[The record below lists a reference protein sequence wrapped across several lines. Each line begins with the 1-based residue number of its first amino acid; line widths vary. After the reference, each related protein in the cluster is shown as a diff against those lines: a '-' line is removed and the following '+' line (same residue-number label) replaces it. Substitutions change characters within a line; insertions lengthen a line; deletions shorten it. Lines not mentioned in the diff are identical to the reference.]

1 MTSRRVQRLNEQLK
15 REISEIVR
23 IRVRDP
29 RVRGVTVTGVKA
41 SPDLTFARVWV
52 NLPGQDDRREDA
64 LRGLEAAS
72 GFLRRCLGEELH
84 IRRVPDLDFRED
96 QTLERAFRVEQLL
109 EEIGPLPEDE
119 GGSPPDERSEPLDP

>member
-1 MTSRRVQRLNEQLK
+1 MASR
-15 REISEIVR
+15 
-23 IRVRDP
+23 P
-29 RVRGVTVTGVKA
+29 RPAFSADV
-41 SPDLTFARVWV
+41 S
-52 NLPGQDDRREDA
+52 
-64 LRGLEAAS
+64 
-72 GFLRRCLGEELH
+72 GEELH